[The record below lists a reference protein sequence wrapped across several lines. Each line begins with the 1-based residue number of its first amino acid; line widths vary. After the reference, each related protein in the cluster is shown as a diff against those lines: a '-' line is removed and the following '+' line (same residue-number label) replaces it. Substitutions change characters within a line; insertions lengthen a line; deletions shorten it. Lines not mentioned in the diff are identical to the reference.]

1 MHKNRTSILELARE
15 RIDRKELEK
24 LLNYLCAQG
33 ELVRLNNGRFLSA
46 QAMEEIKKRVIEVI
60 NIKGGITPADS
71 KEILGYGRTVGIP
84 VLEYLDSLGV
94 TLRQGNVRML
104 RK

>member
-1 MHKNRTSILELARE
+1 
-15 RIDRKELEK
+15 
-24 LLNYLCAQG
+24 
-33 ELVRLNNGRFLSA
+33 LSV
-46 QAMEEIKKRVIEVI
+46 QAMEEIKKRVMEVI
-60 NIKGGITPADS
+60 SSKGSLTLADS